1 MGPNLCSSSPV
12 RVRKKRLMRCSNKLH
27 KLHNVR
33 QQRCQSPFITS
44 VTVTDSFMVYG
55 ALGGSTLHARYIN
68 NLMGS
73 LGRWGGG
80 ERKPLCRIIKK

>member
-1 MGPNLCSSSPV
+1 
-12 RVRKKRLMRCSNKLH
+12 
-27 KLHNVR
+27 
-33 QQRCQSPFITS
+33 
-44 VTVTDSFMVYG
+44 MVYG

-80 ERKPLCRIIKK
+80 ERKAPVARVWRGGYHIPILKNEILFL

>member
-12 RVRKKRLMRCSNKLH
+12 RVRKKRLLRYSNKLH

-68 NLMGS
+68 NLMG
-73 LGRWGGG
+73 GG

>member
-1 MGPNLCSSSPV
+1 MDSLTS
-12 RVRKKRLMRCSNKLH
+12 
-27 KLHNVR
+27 
-33 QQRCQSPFITS
+33 FITSVTVFHTS

-55 ALGGSTLHARYIN
+55 ALGGSTLHARYLCDLFVSDTDYKN

-80 ERKPLCRIIKK
+80 ERKATISQF